1 MGISNEKEL
10 ELAQQ
15 VQDHTRP
22 RNVPELPGYIIF
34 ARTIPATWGNGDFYD
49 MIGVRPRESDRGY
62 VLDLNPTV
70 DHLVVSMGDATGH
83 GMGSA
88 LMATAFTAML
98 RVSIRLGVYHRDLVD
113 ALNAQLREDLPE
125 GHFITLLLGRLD
137 CTRHMFRWVSFGQGP
152 LWLYQKKTR
161 KIEPLEP
168 HHPPL
173 GVLRSMLGYKP
184 TETFLEPG
192 DTIIAISD
200 GFHETMSRGEELIG
214 EQKLM
219 ETFRSVAG
227 KEPEHIFQT
236 LWDRL
241 SNHAEGLPQ
250 GDDRTFLL
258 IRRLD

>member
-1 MGISNEKEL
+1 M
-10 ELAQQ
+10 
-15 VQDHTRP
+15 
-22 RNVPELPGYIIF
+22 IF

-62 VLDLNPTV
+62 VLDLSPTV
-70 DHLVVSMGDATGH
+70 EHLVVSMGDATGH

-98 RVSIRLGVYHRDLVD
+98 RVSIRLGVYHRDLVS

-137 CTRHMFRWVSFGQGP
+137 RTLHMFRWISFGQGP
-152 LWLYQKKTR
+152 LWLYRNGTR
-161 KIEPLEP
+161 KVEGLEP

-192 DTIIAISD
+192 DTILAISD
-200 GFHETMSRGEELIG
+200 GFHETMSPDEQLIG
-214 EQKLM
+214 EQNLR
-219 ETFRSVAG
+219 EAFGEIAESD
-227 KEPEHIFQT
+227 PELIFKT
-236 LWDRL
+236 LWGL
-241 SNHAEGLPQ
+241 LQTHSNGLPQ
-250 GDDRTFLL
+250 NDDRTFLL
-258 IRRLD
+258 IRRLN